1 MNVNM
6 LHNIKL
12 KTNAIIPI
20 LSLISLRLEKVNNK
34 RTNTQPQATNTKIH
48 FFFVFETQ
56 LQFQWESKLFT
67 YNAQAKRKIR
77 RVLAEGQRVIAHT
90 SEEKFDAFASEHF

>member
-1 MNVNM
+1 M

-34 RTNTQPQATNTKIH
+34 RTNSQHRQQILRSI
-48 FFFVFETQ
+48 FSFVFETQ
-56 LQFQWESKLFT
+56 LQFQWESNYLPITPF
-67 YNAQAKRKIR
+67 
-77 RVLAEGQRVIAHT
+77 
-90 SEEKFDAFASEHF
+90 

>member
-6 LHNIKL
+6 IHTIKL
-12 KTNAIIPI
+12 KTNVIIPI
-20 LSLISLRLEKVNNK
+20 LRSIFS
-34 RTNTQPQATNTKIH
+34 
-48 FFFVFETQ
+48 FVFETQ

-77 RVLAEGQRVIAHT
+77 RVLAEGQRVIALT
-90 SEEKFDAFASEHF
+90 SEEKFDASASGHF

>member
-1 MNVNM
+1 MI
-6 LHNIKL
+6 HTIKL
-12 KTNAIIPI
+12 KTNVIIPI
-20 LSLISLRLEKVNNK
+20 LRSIFS
-34 RTNTQPQATNTKIH
+34 
-48 FFFVFETQ
+48 FVFETQ

-90 SEEKFDAFASEHF
+90 SEEKFDASAREHF